1 MLPLR
6 NPVPITAFVVPLGDP
21 SRASI
26 HTGLPFWLPNFS
38 HKKTVTYVPGLFCN
52 LCPRNVPVRT
62 SPWRSRLGNFA
73 WPPPLSSRTTCPEQ
87 ASLQCVHR
95 PLVEADDLLVCH
107 GDCGEGD

>member
-38 HKKTVTYVPGLFCN
+38 HKKTVTHVPGLFCN
-52 LCPRNVPVRT
+52 LCPRNVPF
-62 SPWRSRLGNFA
+62 PSRDREGAVLKISFFPNLLGHLAN
-73 WPPPLSSRTTCPEQ
+73 PLLLGYRYCGILLS
-87 ASLQCVHR
+87 ASDRL
-95 PLVEADDLLVCH
+95 
-107 GDCGEGD
+107 